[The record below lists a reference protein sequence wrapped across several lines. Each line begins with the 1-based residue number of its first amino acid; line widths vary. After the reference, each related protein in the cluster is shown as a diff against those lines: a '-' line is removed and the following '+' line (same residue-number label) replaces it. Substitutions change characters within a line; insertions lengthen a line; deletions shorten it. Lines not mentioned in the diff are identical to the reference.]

1 MLGNRQVLQ
10 IRALAGKDPA
20 WIARKFSIRISLVKS
35 IIEGRAY
42 SHVNDTMFFKVKE
55 HAHDTIPSN
64 PSFRTVDV
72 TSSDSKSTPVTL
84 KPIEDSSKLISLAES
99 IDNTQSIPL
108 DECLHVKKRKYTW
121 RKDSVFMQRAAARL
135 VSIKK
140 SDNYPIQYGP
150 RFMEARNI

>member
-64 PSFRTVDV
+64 PSFRTVNV
-72 TSSDSKSTPVTL
+72 TPRTSLPNDVTL
-84 KPIEDSSKLISLAES
+84 KSKDDSIKLVTCDES
-99 IDNTQSIPL
+99 VDVQPSIQV
-108 DECLHVKKRKYTW
+108 DERPRVKKRKYTW

-135 VSIKK
+135 ESIKK